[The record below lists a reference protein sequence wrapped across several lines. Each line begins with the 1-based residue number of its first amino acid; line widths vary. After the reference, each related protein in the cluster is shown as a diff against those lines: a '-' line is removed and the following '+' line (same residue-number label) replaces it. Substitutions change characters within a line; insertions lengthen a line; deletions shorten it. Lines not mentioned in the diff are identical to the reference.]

1 MALQLVVDP
10 KKCKA
15 CRSCELACSF
25 GHFDEFNP
33 RLSNV
38 TVFHY
43 EEAAITVPVMCM
55 QCDESACAKVCP
67 TGALT
72 RNAAGV
78 VEHDASKCLVCKMCV
93 SACPLGNISYSPLK
107 RKVIKCDLCGGDP
120 MCVKFCPTGAISAV
134 DPVEAPSKKQLLADK
149 LMAAIEEA

>member
-1 MALQLVVDP
+1 
-10 KKCKA
+10 
-15 CRSCELACSF
+15 
-25 GHFDEFNP
+25 
-33 RLSNV
+33 
-38 TVFHY
+38 
-43 EEAAITVPVMCM
+43 M

-67 TGALT
+67 TGALV
-72 RNAAGV
+72 RNANGV
-78 VEHDASKCLVCKMCV
+78 VEHDAAKCLVCKMCA

-107 RKVIKCDLCGGDP
+107 KKVIKCDLCGGDP